1 MDLTPA
7 MRIVSE
13 MLVAAVNDE
22 FETGGQGK
30 WARVRPDRLPLAEST
45 LRQRRGSTAQ
55 ILVDTGRMAGGI
67 HGEAGADYA
76 EVASDTEYA
85 VFHVSSAPRSRIP
98 LRNFFDLPEQ
108 VYEDAVDAVIE
119 YVAEHT

>member
-30 WARVRPDRLPLAEST
+30 WAPLAEST

-108 VYEDAVDAVIE
+108 VYEDAVDAVLA
-119 YVAEHT
+119 YVAEHA

>member
-1 MDLTPA
+1 
-7 MRIVSE
+7 
-13 MLVAAVNDE
+13 
-22 FETGGQGK
+22 
-30 WARVRPDRLPLAEST
+30 
-45 LRQRRGSTAQ
+45 
-55 ILVDTGRMAGGI
+55 MAGGI

-108 VYEDAVDAVIE
+108 VYEDAVDAVLA
-119 YVAEHT
+119 YVAEHA